1 LRLDLFVKETVY
13 SGCALA
19 FLALIV
25 LMVLQGRT
33 SRAGAAI
40 LGCCIASLIW
50 ATATAAAAPI
60 AILSSLDSFRLSAWL
75 LFAVALVTIRASDG
89 SGLGRA
95 YLLGAVGFCLA
106 AIVNDLWTLVVSP
119 DVTAPYTSQ
128 QLIRIG
134 FGVAGLLTIENF
146 WRNTEPERR
155 WHVWPLCVAI
165 GGLFAYELFLFSDA
179 FITRGRVDTG
189 LALGRPIVAAFMAP
203 LLALAMARNREW
215 RVDIHV
221 SRQVVLHTATLVA
234 SGCFLV
240 AVAVVAILLRGFG
253 GEWGLVLQLA
263 MLFGSIV
270 VLATVLSS
278 GSVRRRL
285 KFLISRNFYTHRYD
299 YRVEWLKFIELVS
312 EPKLEEEL
320 PVRIIRALAEFV
332 DSPAGVLW
340 SLSPGIG
347 YYPTA
352 AWKQTIPANC
362 KVPIDDPF
370 VFGFRN
376 GGWIQARS
384 LEAGENIWPIA
395 SDPIAADRAWLAVP
409 LSHRTQ
415 VIGFVV
421 LDRATHMIKP
431 DWEAFDLL
439 RATGRQAASYLAE
452 ERSTKVLRDSELL
465 TEYSKRFAFVVHDI
479 KNLASQL
486 NLIVSNAARHIGDPE
501 FQRDML
507 RTVEDSVA
515 RMNNLLSQLKADAAP
530 HPPRLLNPNLVISA
544 VAAEFADAPVAV
556 EARDEI
562 GTCAVTIDPERLR
575 SALTHL
581 VQNAVDVSC
590 PGDRVIIS
598 AHRFGTRL
606 LIEVTDNGPGMD
618 DAFVRDEL
626 FLPFRSTKSGGYGIG
641 AFQTRELIRM
651 AGGDLEVISEK
662 GFGTRMRIILPL
674 VSEREPARSSAVT

>member
-1 LRLDLFVKETVY
+1 MYLDLFVGEIVY

-25 LMVLQGRT
+25 LILLHGRT

-40 LGCCIASLIW
+40 LGCCVASLIW
-50 ATATAAAAPI
+50 ASATVAGAPI
-60 AILSSLDSFRLSAWL
+60 AVLSFLDSFRLSAWL
-75 LFAVALVTIRASDG
+75 LFAVALVTIRAGDG

-95 YLLGAVGFCLA
+95 YLIGSAGFCA
-106 AIVNDLWTLVVSP
+106 VAVVNDLSVLVVNP
-119 DVTAPYTSQ
+119 GVAVLYISQ
-128 QLIRIG
+128 LLVRIG
-134 FGVAGLLTIENF
+134 FGVAGLLTIENL
-146 WRNTEPERR
+146 WRNTEAERR

-215 RVDIHV
+215 RIDIHV

-234 SGCFLV
+234 SGCFLL
-240 AVAVVAILLRGFG
+240 AVAVVAMLLRGFG

-270 VLATVLSS
+270 VLATVLFS
-278 GSVRRRL
+278 GSVRRRV

-312 EPKLEEEL
+312 EPKVGEEL
-320 PVRIIRALAEFV
+320 SIRIIRALAEFV

-340 SLSPGIG
+340 SASRGIG
-347 YYPTA
+347 YYPAA
-352 AWKQTIPANC
+352 AWKQPLPGDG

-370 VFGFRN
+370 VLGFRD
-376 GGWIQARS
+376 GGWIQERTPES
-384 LEAGENIWPIA
+384 GETAWPSA
-395 SDPIAADRAWLAVP
+395 SERAWLAVP
-409 LSHRTQ
+409 LSQRGE

-421 LDRATHMIKP
+421 LDRAAHLISP

-439 RATGRQAASYLAE
+439 RAAGRQAASYLAE

-515 RMNNLLSQLKADAAP
+515 RMNSLLSQLKADAAP
-530 HPPRLLNPNLVISA
+530 RPPRLLDPSVIVGA
-544 VAAEFADAPVAV
+544 VAGEFADALVAV
-556 EARDEI
+556 ETHDET
-562 GTCAVTIDPERLR
+562 GSGAVAIDPERLR

-581 VQNAVDVSC
+581 VQNAVDVSS

-598 AHRFGTRL
+598 TRRFGGRL
-606 LIEVTDNGPGMD
+606 LIDVTDNGPGMD
-618 DAFVRDEL
+618 DAFIRDEL
-626 FLPFRSTKSGGYGIG
+626 FQPFRSTKSGGYGIG

-662 GFGTRMRIILPL
+662 GFGTTMRIILPL
-674 VSEREPARSSAVT
+674 VPQREPARSPAET